1 MLTVWCYGLPGHSRG
16 RKFDGENDD
25 SPATGPIR
33 CTPVAL
39 PTSAGQ
45 IEMRNTPPTICTF
58 TADERDGPIVGFDTE
73 WSRTVREEVCW
84 IL

>member
-1 MLTVWCYGLPGHSRG
+1 MLTAWCYGLPGHSPG
-16 RKFDGENDD
+16 RKFDGEDDD

-45 IEMRNTPPTICTF
+45 IEMRNTPTTISTF
-58 TADERDGPIVGFDTE
+58 TAGERDGLIVGFDTE
-73 WSRTVREEVCW
+73 WSRPVWEEARW